1 MRDGSLIS
9 ACDPKPYARRFL
21 HFMRENV
28 VINQKDAK
36 QRTSSFKESF
46 LYGSSDESRK

>member
-1 MRDGSLIS
+1 MSDGSKIS

-28 VINQKDAK
+28 IINQIKK
-36 QRTSSFKESF
+36 K
-46 LYGSSDESRK
+46 